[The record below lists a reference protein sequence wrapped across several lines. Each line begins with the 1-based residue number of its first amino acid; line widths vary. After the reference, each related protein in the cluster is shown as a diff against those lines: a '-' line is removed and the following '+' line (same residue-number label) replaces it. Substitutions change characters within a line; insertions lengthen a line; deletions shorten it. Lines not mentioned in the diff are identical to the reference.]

1 MAKMVKSAQGQLV
14 DWDLLKLQSQVSNN
28 VADPVEVVDQSAVA
42 AKRQQRARMESA
54 RKLLDKVQ
62 QAAPTADPA
71 PPQKQV
77 IKKDRTNA

>member
-54 RKLLDKVQ
+54 RKLLDKAQ
-62 QAAPTADPA
+62 QALPEQPTA
-71 PPQKQV
+71 KQQS
-77 IKKDRTNA
+77 KKDRSNA